1 MANARKGT
9 KAYEN
14 KLKYINQYVKG
25 LPRFFVTLNPR
36 TEADLIEWM
45 KDKRKAT
52 YVKKL
57 IRDDMA
63 KKNRQE

>member
-14 KLKYINQYVKG
+14 KLKYIDRYVRS
-25 LPRFFVTLNPR
+25 LPRFFVTMNPK

-52 YVKKL
+52 YVKQL
-57 IRDDMA
+57 IREDM
-63 KKNRQE
+63 KKNRQD